1 MGLVTSAG
9 KVSNASAWFWNF
21 STRKYLYSHYY
32 NVEKFHRQHRV
43 SVTLSGMA
51 KRLLYRKLLWITDLR
66 SFVVDGPRA
75 DPIHCRV
82 AVREH
87 SIPAGEK
94 AMLLASIPSLERE
107 AS

>member
-32 NVEKFHRQHRV
+32 YVEKFHRQHRV

-51 KRLLYRKLLWITDLR
+51 KRLL
-66 SFVVDGPRA
+66 
-75 DPIHCRV
+75 
-82 AVREH
+82 
-87 SIPAGEK
+87 
-94 AMLLASIPSLERE
+94 
-107 AS
+107 